1 MPVLSSIQKGNLLP
15 RKRNPVQTLRYKR
28 GEQSAAAAA
37 CAGGD
42 PANPARAGILR
53 APAPGL
59 LWSLVPNRS
68 ENPQLRRC
76 CCSSHWVIMIL
87 AVYRLPIETQVRA
100 RSSGVFLE
108 KLCFLHHMPGKPW
121 VYCLRHRPHQLQE
134 TRGNQKGSFLFQMQM
149 ERVSVDASPF
159 L

>member
-1 MPVLSSIQKGNLLP
+1 MFASFIIHPKGQP
-15 RKRNPVQTLRYKR
+15 IATQTKPGANPEVQR

-76 CCSSHWVIMIL
+76 CCCSSHWVIMIL

-121 VYCLRHRPHQLQE
+121 LYCLRHRPHQLQE
-134 TRGNQKGSFLFQMQM
+134 TRGNHVLL
-149 ERVSVDASPF
+149 VSDANGKS
-159 L
+159 